1 MKVKTLNGNINII
14 GNNLRKYRQLRKIS
28 QPEICR
34 KLDLLGV
41 TMYNSDIYEI
51 EYGKKTVKD
60 FEILA
65 FCKVLEISLEDLYFD
80 TEKYYEAWKQLENPI
95 AFKFYKDVSL
105 SAPKGAKR
113 NVPIVPIFFYPLHN
127 YFP

>member
-1 MKVKTLNGNINII
+1 MKVKTLNGNVNII
-14 GNNLRKYRQLRKIS
+14 GQNLRKYRKSKKIS

-65 FCKVLEISLEDLYFD
+65 FCKVFGISLEDLYAD
-80 TEKYYEAWKQLENPI
+80 TEKYYEA
-95 AFKFYKDVSL
+95 
-105 SAPKGAKR
+105 
-113 NVPIVPIFFYPLHN
+113 
-127 YFP
+127 

>member
-1 MKVKTLNGNINII
+1 MKVKTLNGNVNII
-14 GNNLRKYRQLRKIS
+14 GQNLRRYRESKKIS

-65 FCKVLEISLEDLYFD
+65 FCKVLGISLEDLYAD
-80 TEKYYEAWKQLENPI
+80 TEKYYEA
-95 AFKFYKDVSL
+95 
-105 SAPKGAKR
+105 
-113 NVPIVPIFFYPLHN
+113 
-127 YFP
+127 